1 MFVVIEPSTWQ
12 EFLQWVN
19 RGGFSWRDLL
29 GQDKWLE
36 WTPVRTGWTDVGAPT
51 VTGRFRI
58 VGRECGIQIAINPAT
73 SIATVAGTSYIDLP
87 VTAANA
93 AASCG
98 MGNMMN
104 VTANTGVG
112 VCVIRPSLNRI
123 YVPAQAASGNN
134 FAIAGWFEI

>member
-1 MFVVIEPSTWQ
+1 MLVVIEPSTWQ

-19 RGGFSWRDLL
+19 RAGFAWRDLL

-36 WTPVRTGWTDVGAPT
+36 WTPVRTGWTDVGTPT
-51 VTGRFRI
+51 VTGRLRI
-58 VGRECGIQIAINPAT
+58 VGRQAYIQVIVLPAT

-87 VTAANA
+87 VSGP
-93 AASCG
+93 ASGVTG
-98 MGNMMN
+98 MGNMMDI
-104 VTANTGVG
+104 TANTAVG
-112 VCVIRPSLNRI
+112 VCVLRVSQNRI